1 MAHTKKQE
9 LLPVESTA
17 ALEGG
22 AAAGKYLEQLGK
34 TDMAAMNVTEWK
46 AFCVKKPAP
55 LWLAKPK
62 SRYRFELLVTGDNL
76 SNLEKQP

>member
-46 AFCVKKPAP
+46 AFCDIFFEEACAS
-55 LWLAKPK
+55 LARQAKEQVP
-62 SRYRFELLVTGDNL
+62 F
-76 SNLEKQP
+76 